1 MDIQIVSAKQ
11 REKLFSSHPAITKEY
26 LMITPA
32 INKAYSTIRDRVWM
46 RSTGTFM
53 HAMPRMGKSS
63 CVEVVRMSLME
74 EFPDIFIVSFSA
86 AGEPETKG
94 MFYEILYAENLILP
108 PRPTLQMLTTLLQ
121 THIETNIINRGGK
134 QFVLM
139 IDEMQCLTIR
149 DLRLLQ
155 AIHNRLDIKGIRMTT
170 LGFAQPSILNLYTA
184 LRTESALDLTARFL
198 CEPIPFDGCA
208 AREDLREIL
217 TNYDSELVYP
227 KDSNLSFTE
236 FFVPQAYANGFR
248 LASYAAVLWKQ
259 LSLAAQPL
267 GTGSIPMEHLTRTA
281 ECILLFCSKID
292 KPKLRITA
300 RMVDEAIKESNLK
313 TFSQTL
319 SYNSK
324 LN

>member
-1 MDIQIVSAKQ
+1 MDILNISEKQ
-11 REKLFSSHPAITKEY
+11 RARLFNSHPAITKEY

-63 CVEVVRMSLME
+63 CVQVVKMSLIE
-74 EFPDIFIVSFSA
+74 EFPDIFVISFSA
-86 AGEPETKG
+86 AGGIDSKG
-94 MFYEILYAENLILP
+94 MHYEILYAENLAIP
-108 PRPTLQMLTTLLQ
+108 HRPSLQTLTTILQ

-139 IDEMQCLTIR
+139 IDEMQCLSVR
-149 DLRLLQ
+149 DLRFLQ
-155 AIHNRLDIKGIRMTT
+155 AIHNRLDSKGIKMTT
-170 LGFAQPSILNLYTA
+170 LGFAQPGILTLYTA
-184 LRTESALDLTARFL
+184 LRAEKALDLTARFL

-208 AREDLREIL
+208 AKADLREIL
-217 TNYDSELVYP
+217 TNYDSELFYP

-236 FFVPQAYANGFR
+236 FFVPQAFATGFR
-248 LASYAAVLWKQ
+248 LANYAGVLWKQ

-281 ECILLFCSKID
+281 EYLLLFCHELD
-292 KPKLRITA
+292 KPALRITTK
-300 RMVDEAIKESNLK
+300 MVDLAIKESSLE

-319 SYNSK
+319 GYK
-324 LN
+324 AD